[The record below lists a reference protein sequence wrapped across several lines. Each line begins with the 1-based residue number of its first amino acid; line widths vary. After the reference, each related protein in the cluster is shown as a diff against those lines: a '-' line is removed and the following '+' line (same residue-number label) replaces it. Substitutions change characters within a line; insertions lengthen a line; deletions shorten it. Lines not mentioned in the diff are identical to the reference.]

1 MKKSLFYLCVLI
13 CTMQTAF
20 SQSLSENRYPAIA
33 LGYLKNYNPD
43 KLSVH
48 SVYNYARM
56 QHINTDADPDDDN
69 SLLCPYD
76 YIISI
81 NGMAAESYASAE
93 EAMLAASTPGSNG
106 RVEIEYHSMR
116 KNKNY
121 HWSYVPY
128 NVQTIGLDELEL
140 FGEGRLTLSAARL
153 AYIDGKAMSIHTDN
167 SVSDWSKYRRV
178 AFQPTS
184 NDPLL
189 EKEYFKIAWDEFGW
203 SGFPLIYDEE
213 NPDLIVTIAI
223 DEDLQVESTYVPQT
237 TQYMDNGSNSYIYKS
252 GKNIYVNSFKKPA
265 KKVTSGGY
273 THREYLQNH
282 FIELTVLDAKKMKD
296 PNQKVPPVV
305 WQLRYKTT
313 HVRPLSLKTAAYHVL
328 AGCRAFPGVNVG
340 RDVVMA
346 WSGICWEPQTKKSII
361 SYIYKNSPAEKLG
374 LQVGDEILKIDGKK
388 SIDFCVTS
396 SRDGEDFHTSKFSE
410 SSLDFKNQSW
420 YKMLK
425 DAFICPVVD
434 NNLFKLP
441 EVKFYT
447 QERYTNEFFVSF
459 APDVFKPNS
468 IHEIEIKR
476 NGKKMKLKG
485 VLYAAAYFDM
495 PTQRLRSAE

>member
-20 SQSLSENRYPAIA
+20 SQSLPENCYPAIA

-43 KLSVH
+43 KLTVR
-48 SVYNYARM
+48 SVYYYVRM
-56 QHINTDADPDDDN
+56 QHINTDADDDN

-76 YIISI
+76 HIISI
-81 NGMAAESYASAE
+81 NGKTAESYASAE
-93 EAMLAASTPGSNG
+93 EAMLAASVPGTDG

-128 NVQTIGLDELEL
+128 NVQTIGMDELGL
-140 FGEGRLTLSAARL
+140 YGEGYQATNLARL
-153 AYIDGKAMSIHTDN
+153 AYIDGKAMSIRTDN
-167 SVSDWSKYRRV
+167 SVSDWSKYRRI

-189 EKEYFKIAWDEFGW
+189 EKEYFKIAWNELDR

-282 FIELTVLDAKKMKD
+282 FIELTILDAKKMKD

-374 LQVGDEILKIDGKK
+374 LQVGDEILKIDGKNRFDFYATGSCDGKDSHTTKLDK
-388 SIDFCVTS
+388 S
-396 SRDGEDFHTSKFSE
+396 
-410 SSLDFKNQSW
+410 LNFKNQSW
-420 YKMLK
+420 YMMLK
-425 DAFICPVVD
+425 DAFICPFVD
-434 NNLFKLP
+434 YNLFRLP
-441 EVKFYT
+441 EVRLYT
-447 QERYTNEFFVSF
+447 QECYFNEIFNGF

-485 VLYAAAYFDM
+485 VLYAPATFDM
-495 PTQRLRSAE
+495 STQRLRSAE

>member
-13 CTMQTAF
+13 CTMQIAF
-20 SQSLSENRYPAIA
+20 SQSLSENSYPAIA

-43 KLSVH
+43 KLTVR
-48 SVYNYARM
+48 SVYYYVRM
-56 QHINTDADPDDDN
+56 QHINMDADDDN

-81 NGMAAESYASAE
+81 NGKAAESYASAE
-93 EAMLAASTPGSNG
+93 EAMLAASVPGTDG

-128 NVQTIGLDELEL
+128 NVQTIGMDELGL
-140 FGEGRLTLSAARL
+140 YGEGHQATNLARF
-153 AYIDGKAMSIHTDN
+153 AYIDGKAMSIRTDN
-167 SVSDWSKYRRV
+167 SVSDWSKYRRI

-189 EKEYFKIAWDEFGW
+189 EKEYFKIAWNELDW

-282 FIELTVLDAKKMKD
+282 FIELTILDAKKMKD

-346 WSGICWEPQTKKSII
+346 WSGICWEAQTNKSII

-374 LQVGDEILKIDGKK
+374 LQVGDELLKIDGKK
-388 SIDFCVTS
+388 SIDLCVTS
-396 SRDGEDFHTSKFSE
+396 SCDGEDSHTSKFSDRRL
-410 SSLDFKNQSW
+410 SFKNQSW
-420 YKMLK
+420 YKMLE

-441 EVKFYT
+441 EVKFYS
-447 QERYTNEFFVSF
+447 QDRYTNELFVSF
-459 APDVFKPNS
+459 APDVFRPNS

-476 NGKKMKLKG
+476 DGKKMKLKG
-485 VLYAAAYFDM
+485 ILYAAATFDM
-495 PTQRLRSAE
+495 STQRLRSAE

>member
-1 MKKSLFYLCVLI
+1 MKRITILFCVLI
-13 CTMQTAF
+13 CTMLTAF

-43 KLSVH
+43 KLSVQ
-48 SVYNYARM
+48 SVYWYVRM
-56 QHINTDADPDDDN
+56 QQINTDADLDDDDA
-69 SLLCPYD
+69 LLCPYD

-81 NGMAAESYASAE
+81 NGKAAESYTSAE
-93 EAMLAASTPGSNG
+93 EAMLAASAPGSNG

-116 KNKNY
+116 KNKIY

-128 NVQTIGLDELEL
+128 NVQTIGMDELGL
-140 FGEGRLTLSAARL
+140 FGDGNLSISSARL
-153 AYIDGKAMSIHTDN
+153 AYIDGKAMSIRTDN

-189 EKEYFKIAWDEFGW
+189 EKEYFKIAWNEFCW

-237 TQYMDNGSNSYIYKS
+237 TQYMDNGSDSYIYKS
-252 GKNIYVNSFKKPA
+252 GKNFYVNSFKKPA

-273 THREYLQNH
+273 THREYQQNH
-282 FIELTVLDAKKMKD
+282 FIELTILDAKKMKD

-340 RDVVMA
+340 LDPVLA

-374 LQVGDEILKIDGKK
+374 LQVGDEILKIDGKNR
-388 SIDFCVTS
+388 IDICVTS
-396 SRDGEDFHTSKFSE
+396 SRDGEDSHTSKFADR
-410 SSLDFKNQSW
+410 SLNFKNQSW
-420 YKMLK
+420 YMMLK
-425 DAFICPVVD
+425 DAFICPFAD
-434 NNLFKLP
+434 YNLFRLP
-441 EVKFYT
+441 EVNFYT
-447 QERYTNEFFVSF
+447 QERYTNEVFVSF

-485 VLYAAAYFDM
+485 ILYAATYFDM
-495 PTQRLRSAE
+495 PTQRLYSAE